1 MSMSTNNKTAHDTPA
16 QTTPPWAASTLSVNA
31 LTQPLV
37 QRLLDDAEALEV
49 AVSRDATGACI
60 IDAGIHARGSV
71 AAGLLVGEICMGGLG
86 QVSLRA
92 GGHEGWPTWL
102 QVSSSQPV
110 LACLGSQYAGWSLAA
125 SKEETGGKKFF
136 SLGSGPARALA
147 GKEKLFTELGYT
159 DRHDTGVLVLEV
171 DRMPPKVIIDKLLND
186 CALKAEGLT
195 LILTPTTSLA
205 GSTQVVAR
213 VLEVALH
220 KAHELGFA
228 LGNVVDGSAAAPL
241 PSPSPDGVEAMGR
254 TNDAILYG
262 GRVHLTV
269 RGDDDAA
276 RALAQQLPSINS
288 RDYGRS
294 FADIFKAAEY
304 DFYKIDGALFAPAE
318 VWVSNISSGNTW
330 HAGALNMGLLQSL
343 WLKEA

>member
-1 MSMSTNNKTAHDTPA
+1 MSTDKHESTAPLA
-16 QTTPPWAASTLSVNA
+16 NSTLSVNT
-31 LTQPLV
+31 LTQPLLA
-37 QRLLDDAEALEV
+37 RLLAEADALEV
-49 AVSRDATGACI
+49 SVARDASGACI
-60 IDAGIHARGSV
+60 VDAGIAARGSI
-71 AAGLLVGEICMGGLG
+71 AAGVLVGEICMGGLG
-86 QVSLRA
+86 QVSVRA
-92 GGHEGWPTWL
+92 GEHGGWPTWL
-102 QVSSSQPV
+102 EVRSSQPV

-147 GKEKLFTELGYT
+147 GKEKLFTELGYR
-159 DRHDTGVLVLEV
+159 DRCDTGVLVLEV
-171 DRMPPKVIIDKLLND
+171 DRVPPKIIVDKLLHD
-186 CALKAEGLT
+186 CGLLPEGLT
-195 LILTPTTSLA
+195 LVLTPTTSLA

-220 KAHELGFA
+220 KVHELGFV
-228 LGNVVDGSAAAPL
+228 LGNVVDGVASAPL

-269 RGDDDAA
+269 RGSDDAA
-276 RALAQQLPSINS
+276 RALARQLPSSNS
-288 RDYGRS
+288 RDYGKS

-318 VWVSNISSGNTW
+318 VWVSNVDSGNTW
-330 HAGALNMGLLQSL
+330 HAGALNMALLRSL
-343 WLKEA
+343 WLKEAAE